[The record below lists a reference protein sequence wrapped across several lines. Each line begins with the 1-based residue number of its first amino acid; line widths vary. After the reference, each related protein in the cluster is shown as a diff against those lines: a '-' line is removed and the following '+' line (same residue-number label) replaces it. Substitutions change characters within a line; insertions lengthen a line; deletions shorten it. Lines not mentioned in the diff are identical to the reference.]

1 MGALVHALSLGAAV
15 ITALLL
21 MISLVI
27 LVVRYFA
34 EIFAPN
40 VPFSLLWD
48 SLRRKRPFIP
58 NVTSTSTLGR
68 SKRRRVQS
76 NTWALHTQ
84 GDLLIWIVALTF
96 LSRLLIFVSAM
107 AGSLLS
113 GSLGSFFHDF
123 GGHWIRWDAE
133 GYLAIARNG
142 YSISAQENIVLL
154 PLYPMLTRIFSFFF
168 LGNTA
173 IAGTLISNFC
183 LVGACWALYT
193 LCFEQFGQMVAKQSV
208 ILLLFSPLSIFFSVP
223 YAESLFLF
231 LTLLSLLLARHQ
243 HFTLAVFVGF
253 LSALTR
259 LAGVLII
266 IPIYLELLKYHHSL
280 HLWAEHK
287 VRCIFHFIGCTLL
300 ALLISLGFFTY
311 LGINQIVLGD
321 PLAFVRVQAQ
331 SWSQSFGSLPNTL
344 AYSIESALTT
354 DSLGWLLG
362 VWLPQSTGICAIVLL
377 LTLLSTKLNPGDG
390 LYAWVYLATTLAPT
404 WLLTGPRMIFCM
416 YPTYLMLPRATY
428 HNRLYNAMRV
438 VFTVLMILYSYMYV
452 VIGNV
457 L

>member
-1 MGALVHALSLGAAV
+1 MGVFVDALSLGASGIAA
-15 ITALLL
+15 ILMMIALIVLL
-21 MISLVI
+21 
-27 LVVRYFA
+27 VRYFA

-40 VPFSLLWD
+40 IPFSLLCD

-68 SKRRRVQS
+68 SERRRVQN

-84 GDLLIWIVALTF
+84 GDLLIWIVALTL
-96 LSRLLIFVSAM
+96 LSRLLIFASAM

-123 GGHWIRWDAE
+123 GGHWIRWDAK
-133 GYLAIARNG
+133 GYLSIAREG
-142 YSISAQENIVLL
+142 YSISHPENIVLL
-154 PLYPMLTRIFSFFF
+154 PLYPVLVKIFSFPL

-173 IAGTLISNFC
+173 LAGTIISHLC
-183 LVGACWALYT
+183 LVGACWTLYT

-208 ILLLFSPLSIFFSVP
+208 ILLLFSPMSVFFSVP

-243 HFTLAVFVGF
+243 HFGLAIFLGF

-259 LAGVLII
+259 LAGVLVI
-266 IPIYLELLKYHHSL
+266 IPIYLEMLKYHHSL

-287 VRCIFHFIGCTLL
+287 IRCIFHFLGCTVLV
-300 ALLISLGFFTY
+300 LLISLGFFAY
-311 LGINQIVLGD
+311 LGINYLVLDD
-321 PLAFVRVQAQ
+321 PFAFVRVQAQ

-390 LYAWVYLATTLAPT
+390 LYAWAYLAATLAPT

-438 VFTVLMILYSYMYV
+438 IFTVLMILYSFMYV